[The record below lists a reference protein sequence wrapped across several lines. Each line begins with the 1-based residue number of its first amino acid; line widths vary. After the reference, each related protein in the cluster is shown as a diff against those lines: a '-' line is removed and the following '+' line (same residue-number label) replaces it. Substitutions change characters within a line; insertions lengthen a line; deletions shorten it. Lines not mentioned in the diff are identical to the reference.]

1 MDERKQADLSFFLV
15 LGTVLVVAVIG
26 AIIWLQGVRAGAMPQ
41 RGTAQQLDT
50 NAGFWD
56 WTTRGRRVRL
66 TPTPTADPAVAT
78 AATATAEAGLT
89 AEVADES
96 GQTTPAELDE
106 VIAVVNK
113 GGCVACHS
121 IPNIPGAV
129 GQVGPDLSHIGVDG
143 ATRIE
148 GYTAEAYIRE
158 SLLEPGAFTVP
169 ECPTGS
175 CVTGVMPTLS
185 QLNEAEIEVL
195 VGYLSTLG
203 VE

>member
-1 MDERKQADLSFFLV
+1 
-15 LGTVLVVAVIG
+15 
-26 AIIWLQGVRAGAMPQ
+26 
-41 RGTAQQLDT
+41 
-50 NAGFWD
+50 
-56 WTTRGRRVRL
+56 
-66 TPTPTADPAVAT
+66 
-78 AATATAEAGLT
+78 
-89 AEVADES
+89 
-96 GQTTPAELDE
+96 
-106 VIAVVNK
+106 
-113 GGCVACHS
+113 
-121 IPNIPGAV
+121 
-129 GQVGPDLSHIGVDG
+129 LSHIGVDG